1 VYENE
6 QSDEVNEI
14 LENKIKFI
22 VTKFQ
27 GGSKDKD
34 ILIKNLDKIKNNYM
48 LAQVQ
53 KEFIVENS
61 KITRDGLKQIRK
73 STDNLEKQS
82 NRMEKNV
89 RVAEK
94 ELKQFKKTKSQI
106 YTDFVTILGVF
117 SSFVFIMFGG
127 FSALSTM
134 IGALST
140 TEVSIGKTLVISS
153 ILLGFLLI
161 LIYSM
166 LSWISI
172 IIDKPIPLNCCS
184 CNGNKL
190 KHIGNTF
197 LNNGYFFFLLII
209 CVLCF
214 MLGNYFK

>member
-1 VYENE
+1 
-6 QSDEVNEI
+6 
-14 LENKIKFI
+14 
-22 VTKFQ
+22 
-27 GGSKDKD
+27 
-34 ILIKNLDKIKNNYM
+34 
-48 LAQVQ
+48 

-134 IGALST
+134 IGTLST

-153 ILLGFLLI
+153 ILLG
-161 LIYSM
+161 
-166 LSWISI
+166 
-172 IIDKPIPLNCCS
+172 
-184 CNGNKL
+184 
-190 KHIGNTF
+190 
-197 LNNGYFFFLLII
+197 
-209 CVLCF
+209 
-214 MLGNYFK
+214 